1 MFKIERKNEK
11 GTKGERENEK
21 KGGERKRK
29 DIEKEGDE
37 QFDLFS
43 VMFAMKCMIL

>member
-11 GTKGERENEK
+11 GTKGEREKEK

-29 DIEKEGDE
+29 DIEKEEGE
-37 QFDLFS
+37 MNNLIYFPLYLQ
-43 VMFAMKCMIL
+43 